1 MASNV
6 NTAVISGN
14 LTRNAELRMTQS
26 GTPVLSF
33 GVACNRSV
41 KNQQTGEWEDRPD
54 YIDCV
59 MFGNRAQGIAQYMT
73 KGTFVVVHGRLA
85 YSSWQDKETGK
96 NRSKIEVAAS
106 EVNFHSNQQ
115 QGYQQPMQQPQQA
128 YQQPTYPQ
136 QPAYPQQGYQQP
148 AQAYQ
153 QPVQQPQAMPAQP
166 APVVQQPAPQMP
178 QHPMHQPPAADMY
191 DEDIPF

>member
-115 QGYQQPMQQPQQA
+115 QGYQQPQQA

-178 QHPMHQPPAADMY
+178 QQPMQQPPAADMY

>member
-1 MASNV
+1 M
-6 NTAVISGN
+6 
-14 LTRNAELRMTQS
+14 
-26 GTPVLSF
+26 
-33 GVACNRSV
+33 ACNRSV

-166 APVVQQPAPQMP
+166 APVVQQPAHQMP
-178 QHPMHQPPAADMY
+178 QQPMQQPPAADMY

>member
-14 LTRNAELRMTQS
+14 LTRNAELRATQS

-59 MFGNRAQGIAQYMT
+59 MFC
-73 KGTFVVVHGRLA
+73 
-85 YSSWQDKETGK
+85 
-96 NRSKIEVAAS
+96 RSKIEVAAS

-178 QHPMHQPPAADMY
+178 RQPMQQPPAADMY

>member
-96 NRSKIEVAAS
+96 NRSKIEVSAS
-106 EVNFHSNQQ
+106 EVNFHSNQ
-115 QGYQQPMQQPQQA
+115 
-128 YQQPTYPQ
+128 
-136 QPAYPQQGYQQP
+136 QQGYQQP

-178 QHPMHQPPAADMY
+178 QQPMQQPPAADMY

>member
-115 QGYQQPMQQPQQA
+115 QGYQQPMQQPQQ
-128 YQQPTYPQ
+128 
-136 QPAYPQQGYQQP
+136 GYQQP

-178 QHPMHQPPAADMY
+178 QQPMQQPPAADMY

>member
-6 NTAVISGN
+6 NVAVISGN
-14 LTRNAELRMTQS
+14 LTRDAELRMTQS
-26 GTPVLSF
+26 GTPVLNF

-41 KNQQTGEWEDRPD
+41 KNQQTGEWADRPD

-59 MFGNRAQGIAQYMT
+59 MFGNRAQGIAQYLT

-96 NRSKIEVAAS
+96 NRSKIEVSAS

-115 QGYQQPMQQPQQA
+115 QVYQQPMQQPQQA
-128 YQQPTYPQ
+128 YPQAQAYQQRAPQ
-136 QPAYPQQGYQQP
+136 IYQQP

-166 APVVQQPAPQMP
+166 VSAPQQMAPQTPQQPPVV
-178 QHPMHQPPAADMY
+178 DVY